1 VVLAVPSR
9 EGLELARTRIRDFLG
24 WKEVRHQ
31 LKDQDVDPLRQ
42 ATLTANWE
50 AARKKIPEAVL
61 LMYGIIVTVSDK
73 NEVQAFKM
81 TVNPGE
87 PLFNQIKK
95 DVRSRIQDTPVNAE
109 ALLPEGPFN
118 LWRSGDTSRRVKD
131 LVGAFAQFPHLPKML
146 QQKEILATLL
156 QGGREGTFVLRVT
169 NPDRTVRTFWRQEP
183 DEAALKDPSLEVV
196 QSEAAELTSLPWS
209 LLLPQALPGLWT
221 GQDLAFRAICDYFA
235 GGKVVQVPRQG
246 YEEPVVIPKAD
257 RPVIESAIGA
267 AVQEGKLWLTCRTAS
282 LCGETV
288 PAGVLTEETL
298 LQMPPTPIPATD
310 LLPETIPSAWDSDTA
325 TGLTLLQA
333 LSQKAG
339 KPLAWTVVRTSLDAA
354 FQTRLLERT
363 VDSGAWPCDL
373 GGAVNIRVRQSG
385 KLPQPPILPPHPLP
399 PGVLVAEA
407 DLRPNQLQD
416 LADQL
421 GELTKVVVGYDLKLH
436 VRLELAGKKK
446 PPADLITRLNAL
458 LEEVV
463 KGLRFGGPGIS

>member
-1 VVLAVPSR
+1 
-9 EGLELARTRIRDFLG
+9 
-24 WKEVRHQ
+24 
-31 LKDQDVDPLRQ
+31 
-42 ATLTANWE
+42 
-50 AARKKIPEAVL
+50 
-61 LMYGIIVTVSDK
+61 
-73 NEVQAFKM
+73 
-81 TVNPGE
+81 
-87 PLFNQIKK
+87 
-95 DVRSRIQDTPVNAE
+95 
-109 ALLPEGPFN
+109 
-118 LWRSGDTSRRVKD
+118 
-131 LVGAFAQFPHLPKML
+131 
-146 QQKEILATLL
+146 
-156 QGGREGTFVLRVT
+156 
-169 NPDRTVRTFWRQEP
+169 
-183 DEAALKDPSLEVV
+183 
-196 QSEAAELTSLPWS
+196 